1 MAAKAH
7 NVYHRTQIAT
17 ADRRKIIVLLY
28 EGVISRLTQAR
39 QATEERDGDRRV
51 FNVNK
56 ALDIINF
63 LTTSLDFERGGEIAH
78 NLESLYAYV
87 RDTIAMGN
95 IESRAES
102 FTEAI
107 RLMSTLLD
115 GWRAIA
121 SGSVSATSILEQR
134 TREVAAN
141 LAVAG

>member
-7 NVYHRTQIAT
+7 SVYQRTQIAT

-39 QATEERDGDRRV
+39 QAIEEHDGDRRV

-78 NLESLYAYV
+78 NLEALYAYV
-87 RDTIAMGN
+87 RDIVAMGN
-95 IESRAES
+95 IENRAEN

-121 SGSVSATSILEQR
+121 SGSTSATSVLEER
-134 TREVAAN
+134 TREAVAN